1 MTFWHQRW
9 DDNQTGWHRDVVN
22 DLLIKHWPSLNLE
35 QGINVLVP
43 LCGKSVDMHWLV
55 QQGHSVTGIELV
67 ETAVEAFF
75 SEAKKTPTVESL
87 GEIKQYKEGKTTLLQ
102 GDVMAVRPTMV
113 SSGAWYDRAALI
125 ALPSTMRPAYV
136 KQIRAL
142 CQPGSTGLMI
152 TFSYPQKEMQGPPFS
167 LPDEEVLRLF
177 EPEFEVELLER
188 IALEDEK
195 QRGLTS
201 VHSAVYKLT
210 RT

>member
-35 QGINVLVP
+35 QDTNVLVP
-43 LCGKSVDMHWLV
+43 LCGKSIDMHWLV

-75 SEAKKTPTVESL
+75 NEAGKTPIIESL
-87 GEIKQYKEGKTTLLQ
+87 GEIKRYEEGKTTLLQ
-102 GDVMAVRPTMV
+102 GDILAIQPSMV
-113 SSGAWYDRAALI
+113 FSDAWYDRAALV

-136 KQIRAL
+136 DQIRAL

-152 TFSYPQKEMQGPPFS
+152 TFSYPPNEMQGPPFS

>member
-35 QGINVLVP
+35 QDTNVLVP
-43 LCGKSVDMHWLV
+43 LCGKSIDMHWLV

-75 SEAKKTPTVESL
+75 NEAGKTPIIESL
-87 GEIKQYKEGKTTLLQ
+87 GEIKRYEEGKTTLLQ
-102 GDVMAVRPTMV
+102 GDILAIQPSMV
-113 SSGAWYDRAALI
+113 FSDAWYDRAALV

-152 TFSYPQKEMQGPPFS
+152 TFSYPQNEMQGPPFS